1 LDQLQ
6 LSSIGEK
13 WCVNN
18 VDLSDDGNTIADA
31 IRNRVA
37 IAVSDGSFK
46 DTYGTVAWVLE
57 GDNSAGC
64 IIGRV
69 ISPGTGSD
77 QSAYRSKLSGIL
89 AIMIMVKHICSYHH
103 ISEGSVELACD
114 GLSALNKA
122 FSQVSILQLEDPN
135 YDLIAAIKHQWHY
148 SPLLWKI
155 QHVKGHQDDHT
166 AIQQLDRW
174 GQLNVEMDLLAKA
187 YIPFAKNQPRH
198 YTILGEP
205 WSIWVGGKK
214 IVKDIAETLYEIA
227 HVESVKQYWISK
239 DRVTTDSFSEIHWDA
254 MKKAMLQSPR
264 SRCTFA
270 SKHTVGMCGAG
281 KFMQRWK
288 EWESPN
294 CPRCGQFE
302 DAAHVWV
309 CSGSNAGDIWEKSLR
324 DLDEWMSSVNTDP
337 DIQSAILHFLQ
348 SWRSDT
354 TPTISLDSD
363 IAQQQ
368 NTLGWQQFFE
378 GWIPVCWEEA
388 QQSYYS
394 LIRSYRTGR
403 RWIISLIKMLHGTYG
418 NIAMASFTIRKT
430 SQLQLKYAYYIN
442 GYKHNFTFYNIFHFQ
457 Q

>member
-1 LDQLQ
+1 
-6 LSSIGEK
+6 
-13 WCVNN
+13 
-18 VDLSDDGNTIADA
+18 
-31 IRNRVA
+31 
-37 IAVSDGSFK
+37 
-46 DTYGTVAWVLE
+46 
-57 GDNSAGC
+57 
-64 IIGRV
+64 
-69 ISPGTGSD
+69 
-77 QSAYRSKLSGIL
+77 
-89 AIMIMVKHICSYHH
+89 MVKHICSYHH

-135 YDLIAAIKHQWHY
+135 YDLIAAIKHQWLY

-155 QHVKGHQDDHT
+155 RHVKGHQDDHT

-187 YIPFAKNQPRH
+187 YIPFAKSQPRH
-198 YTILGEP
+198 FTILGEP

-214 IVKDIAETLYEIA
+214 IVKDITETLYEIA

-239 DRVTTDSFSEIHWDA
+239 DRVTADSFSEINWDT

-264 SRCTFA
+264 SRRTFA
-270 SKHTVGMCGAG
+270 SKHTVGMCGVG

-309 CSGSNAGDIWEKSLR
+309 CSGSNAGEIWEKSLC
-324 DLDEWMSSVNTDP
+324 DLNEWMSSVNTDP

-348 SWRSDT
+348 SWRNNT
-354 TPTISLDSD
+354 TPTITLDSD
-363 IAQQQ
+363 IAQLIQKQ
-368 NTLGWQQFFE
+368 DTLGWQQFFE

-388 QQSYYS
+388 QQLYYS
-394 LIRSYRTGR
+394 LIQSHCTGR
-403 RWIISLIKMLHGTYG
+403 RWIISLIKKLWNVAWDLWEHRNGILHNKENITTTTELRLLRQRVQTLFHLLQHLPFPAVDSYLMSQPLEILLNKDTPYLKTRLTQAEAVVAVGRKSEWANRHTTMLR
-418 NIAMASFTIRKT
+418 NM
-430 SQLQLKYAYYIN
+430 SQVMYRWLRRD
-442 GYKHNFTFYNIFHFQ
+442 G
-457 Q
+457 